1 MSDGWCSPRAASLGG
16 RRLGLGY
23 PAVADAAITL
33 NMLNL
38 QTSWQKKKKSLLCT
52 SLKLYKNLTCTEI
65 SRNDVNHLPVS
76 TALSA
81 VRSVSKL

>member
-1 MSDGWCSPRAASLGG
+1 MSDGWCNPRAASLGG

-38 QTSWQKKKKSLLCT
+38 QMSWQKSLLCT
-52 SLKLYKNLTCTEI
+52 SLKLNKNLTYTEI

-81 VRSVSKL
+81 VSSVSTL

>member
-33 NMLNL
+33 NMLKR
-38 QTSWQKKKKSLLCT
+38 QTTKKKKSLHVLV
-52 SLKLYKNLTCTEI
+52 LKLYKNLTYTEI

-81 VRSVSKL
+81 IRSVSKL